1 MYPPMLES
9 TPTPGSGLQPAP
21 SGSKGIGP
29 VPLAI
34 GILALVIVLGVVT
47 GLLVMLLRPEQVPP
61 PPPPPSS
68 AQVPSWP
75 ASADPSPSTP
85 PTSAPPTGEAP
96 AGSPVSVGNLPTSGD
111 LSWPNGQWDSGE
123 TTDAAGE
130 EPASQC
136 QTWRPSQLAGL
147 TGSAGR
153 EYALKG
159 PTKGRAHAYV
169 LSFTSETEAV
179 AAHDQL
185 FDDAVGCAGRL
196 GGQASERH
204 QADAPWGSGAF
215 VDVVVPG
222 PERTV
227 STGVGR
233 VGNRLVWLVVE
244 VDGTDLGAID
254 VQADPNRRHTMI
266 NSLPKAMRR
275 IR

>member
-1 MYPPMLES
+1 MYPPMPES

-47 GLLVMLLRPEQVPP
+47 GLLVMLLRPEPGPPAPP

-85 PTSAPPTGEAP
+85 PSSQVP

-244 VDGTDLGAID
+244 VNGTDLGAID